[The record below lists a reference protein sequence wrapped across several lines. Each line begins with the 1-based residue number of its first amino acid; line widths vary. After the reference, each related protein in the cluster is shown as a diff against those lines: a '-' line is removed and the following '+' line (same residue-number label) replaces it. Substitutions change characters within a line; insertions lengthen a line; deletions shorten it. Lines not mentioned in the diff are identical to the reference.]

1 MVNSIIVFAVVLAA
15 VLLVLKLLGKSL
27 KLIVGILI
35 NALVGF
41 IVLTVLKAIG
51 LEVAINWVSALIVG
65 LLGIPGLIIVL
76 ALQLGLHIL
85 L

>member
-51 LEVAINWVSALIVG
+51 LGVAINWISALIVG

-76 ALQLGLHIL
+76 ALQLGLQIL